1 VHAALRSVRAWSQKT
16 IGACWEALPL
26 RRRTRRANSQLQR
39 LHRGSLTCRIGVL
52 PIRSKRD
59 PALPCLPASSAHSNV
74 AERVLRTAD
83 FPRSLQPEQPQK
95 QFYEV
100 FQRVVPQELTPLRA
114 HYSPTPRLHASQ
126 GNKSY
131 EAGVGSSQKVRDP
144 AQGRVPR
151 KLHTATYPLVTTG
164 GGALPLPTYVPQPA
178 TLRRASTAAIAK
190 ASFFMGSPP

>member
-1 VHAALRSVRAWSQKT
+1 MLPNVFFEPQTSRGVYSPNSPKNSSMRYFNVSYHKNLLRYELT
-16 IGACWEALPL
+16 IHL
-26 RRRTRRANSQLQR
+26 RRDFMP
-39 LHRGSLTCRIGVL
+39 H
-52 PIRSKRD
+52 PI
-59 PALPCLPASSAHSNV
+59 
-74 AERVLRTAD
+74 
-83 FPRSLQPEQPQK
+83 
-95 QFYEV
+95 
-100 FQRVVPQELTPLRA
+100 
-114 HYSPTPRLHASQ
+114 

-131 EAGVGSSQKVRDP
+131 EAGIGSSQKVRDP